1 MVLQCTH
8 LKQCLKMADY
18 IRQAIW
24 MGFAKYSLYK
34 IIIMKYTLFIL
45 GMFGILFGSHSEL
58 FGQQEKGPNIV
69 LIMADDMGRETL
81 GVYGSAV
88 YETPNLD
95 KMAAEGVLFTN
106 MFSQPLCTPS
116 RVKIMTG
123 KHNYRNYTD
132 FGYLDPS
139 EITFGNLLQD
149 AGYHTLIAG
158 KWQLNGIYNQKVKGW
173 DDVNRPYH
181 FGFDEFVLWQVTK
194 AKDEEELQIRQKLQ
208 NISEYTGSETSYS

>member
-106 MFSQPLCTPS
+106 MFSLWWS
-116 RVKIMTG
+116 RFLG
-123 KHNYRNYTD
+123 QRFWFSSFD
-132 FGYLDPS
+132 SF
-139 EITFGNLLQD
+139 LLSCSPV
-149 AGYHTLIAG
+149 HPC
-158 KWQLNGIYNQKVKGW
+158 W
-173 DDVNRPYH
+173 R
-181 FGFDEFVLWQVTK
+181 
-194 AKDEEELQIRQKLQ
+194 
-208 NISEYTGSETSYS
+208 NISY